1 MSFCRIYDYGLQFN
15 VAGNVSRQPASKHQ
29 QSRVIRAA
37 EYHPMEWRPIVNLP
51 YRTFS
56 LIYFL
61 GGSLNVSGVF
71 WRTHCLLF
79 SRSEYQDQNTASSRL
94 VSKSPDQRD
103 SRNQTQKRPGDGTW
117 DLHSGLTEL
126 LPVQGA
132 LSSFQASF
140 RQPGEKFSALHKAS
154 LVSGSELRTA
164 VDWFLWRAT
173 VRHGRFEY
181 GGSLGISPEDGGSNP
196 SSSTSS
202 ASK

>member
-1 MSFCRIYDYGLQFN
+1 MSRRN
-15 VAGNVSRQPASKHQ
+15 
-29 QSRVIRAA
+29 
-37 EYHPMEWRPIVNLP
+37 
-51 YRTFS
+51 S
-56 LIYFL
+56 LIGMTRQISTPYASPRNVLGLFDNFC

-71 WRTHCLLF
+71 WHTHCLLF

-164 VDWFLWRAT
+164 VHWRAT
-173 VRHGRFEY
+173 VRHGLVAQLVAHSAPNREVA
-181 GGSLGISPEDGGSNP
+181 GSTPAW
-196 SSSTSS
+196 S
-202 ASK
+202 AFVSEQMTKTFFSLLPPTGCPA